1 MGGEDPIYQE
11 GKYHDYKTK
20 REGGKREKK
29 KSKKGAGWTSDMLP
43 KQLQGTGIGAKM
55 DIISY
60 SGWVHNKGRT
70 AAPPGAPIQVKRRD
84 GPGKGKEID
93 IIALNEKLK
102 KNQEEEDILF
112 QKFDFLQEFQ
122 ERFEQ
127 EREKRRIAEEE
138 ERIRLQTEREAAN
151 ENALRE
157 AEAREKAE
165 KEAAEL
171 KILEDIVQ
179 KLLLWISSMPR
190 TQTGQP
196 DYNSVEMPEGILM
209 EHIEKIKPVSMGG
222 TAPEVVAT
230 HRMTTFYNGSVECF
244 KAAEKNVK
252 RKEEERIANEAAAA
266 AAEAARRETER
277 QLQEQRIDQ
286 STASLFGQ
294 VQPPVQDTAGQS
306 TSALFGQGP
315 PEVTSE
321 VPIHTVTPAVVTSAV
336 PTVGTQPAAV
346 VTPPGEST
354 TGTTTRP
361 LSVQELRA
369 AARARMDG
377 RGGNKKSKKNR
388 RNKQAGGRVLM
399 PIQYFGGQLN
409 RYYPA
414 GSPQLNPLPSAYGQT
429 VARSFGTTDPTLLK
443 LNATAPNL
451 GPMGLGSNGENMSC
465 GVQTGGRRK
474 RTLKTRNQIKL
485 RQKSYNRGLKSSK
498 CRGKGPAVCRSLDG
512 CK

>member
-1 MGGEDPIYQE
+1 MGGEDPIYRKGNIMIIKRK
-11 GKYHDYKTK
+11 GKGEKEK
-20 REGGKREKK
+20 KK

-70 AAPPGAPIQVKRRD
+70 AAPPGAPIQVKRSD
-84 GPGKGKEID
+84 GPEKGKEID

-102 KNQEEEDILF
+102 KIKKKKTSFSKNSISSKNFKKDLNKKKEE
-112 QKFDFLQEFQ
+112 
-122 ERFEQ
+122 

-252 RKEEERIANEAAAA
+252 RKEEERIANEAAATA
-266 AAEAARRETER
+266 A
-277 QLQEQRIDQ
+277 
-286 STASLFGQ
+286 
-294 VQPPVQDTAGQS
+294 
-306 TSALFGQGP
+306 
-315 PEVTSE
+315 
-321 VPIHTVTPAVVTSAV
+321 
-336 PTVGTQPAAV
+336 
-346 VTPPGEST
+346 PPG
-354 TGTTTRP
+354 
-361 LSVQELRA
+361 A
-369 AARARMDG
+369 
-377 RGGNKKSKKNR
+377 
-388 RNKQAGGRVLM
+388 
-399 PIQYFGGQLN
+399 PIQ
-409 RYYPA
+409 
-414 GSPQLNPLPSAYGQT
+414 
-429 VARSFGTTDPTLLK
+429 VKRSD
-443 LNATAPNL
+443 
-451 GPMGLGSNGENMSC
+451 GPE
-465 GVQTGGRRK
+465 K
-474 RTLKTRNQIKL
+474 
-485 RQKSYNRGLKSSK
+485 
-498 CRGKGPAVCRSLDG
+498 
-512 CK
+512 

>member
-70 AAPPGAPIQVKRRD
+70 AAPPGAPIQVKRSD
-84 GPGKGKEID
+84 GPEKGKEID

-102 KNQEEEDILF
+102 KIKKKKTSFSKNSISSKNFKKDLNKKKEE
-112 QKFDFLQEFQ
+112 
-122 ERFEQ
+122 

-138 ERIRLQTEREAAN
+138 ERIILQTEREAAN

-354 TGTTTRP
+354 TEREGESDR
-361 LSVQELRA
+361 ERILREQREKLAARKA
-369 AARARMDG
+369 AARA
-377 RGGNKKSKKNR
+377 SL
-388 RNKQAGGRVLM
+388 A
-399 PIQYFGGQLN
+399 
-409 RYYPA
+409 
-414 GSPQLNPLPSAYGQT
+414 
-429 VARSFGTTDPTLLK
+429 ARQSVTTS
-443 LNATAPNL
+443 
-451 GPMGLGSNGENMSC
+451 G
-465 GVQTGGRRK
+465 
-474 RTLKTRNQIKL
+474 
-485 RQKSYNRGLKSSK
+485 
-498 CRGKGPAVCRSLDG
+498 
-512 CK
+512 

>member
-70 AAPPGAPIQVKRRD
+70 AAPPGAPIQVKRSD
-84 GPGKGKEID
+84 GPEKGKEID

-127 EREKRRIAEEE
+127 KKEEEE

-179 KLLLWISSMPR
+179 KFLLWISSMPR

-286 STASLFGQ
+286 SSASLFGQ

-346 VTPPGEST
+346 VTPPGDST
-354 TGTTTRP
+354 TEREGESDR
-361 LSVQELRA
+361 ERILREQREKLAARKA
-369 AARARMDG
+369 AARASLAARQSVTTS
-377 RGGNKKSKKNR
+377 GGKKSKKNR
-388 RNKQAGGRVLM
+388 RNNQAGGRVLM

-451 GPMGLGSNGENMSC
+451 GPMGLGSRGENLSC
-465 GVQTGGRRK
+465 GVQTGGGKK

-485 RQKSYNRGLKSSK
+485 RQRSY
-498 CRGKGPAVCRSLDG
+498 A
-512 CK
+512 